1 MKTNLIALVMVVL
14 MSSMVYGYVYSDYK
28 WESYEGHEYALT
40 LEKRTW
46 EDSQDEAADLGY
58 NLVSI
63 NNANEN
69 NWLASQFNQ
78 QLPPPQS
85 VYLWTGF
92 YQDHDD
98 PDYSEPTGGWKWISG
113 EPVTWLGWAPP
124 LEPTNHPP
132 GEDYGTLTGT
142 SEWNDWGP
150 ERPDFYPIHGIIE
163 TPVVIPAPAALMLG
177 GIGVGFVSWLRRRRT
192 I

>member
-28 WESYEGHEYALT
+28 WESYEGHEYAIT
-40 LEKRTW
+40 LEKGTW
-46 EDSQDEAADLGY
+46 EDAQDEAADLGY

-69 NWLASQFNQ
+69 GWLASKFNS
-78 QLPPPQS
+78 QLIQDN
-85 VYLWTGF
+85 YLWIGF

-98 PDYSEPTGGWKWISG
+98 PDYSEPAGGWKWISG
-113 EPVTWLGWAPP
+113 DPVTYLGWDSP
-124 LEPTNHPP
+124 EPTNHPP
-132 GEDYGTLTGT
+132 GEDYGTLTASLT
-142 SEWNDWGP
+142 NHWNDWGSG
-150 ERPDFYPIHGIIE
+150 RPDFHPIHGIIE